1 MVTISEKIQEESKRL
16 NEWINANPGIPL
28 VCGPDAVERV
38 FFERSLLDSPAFRKL
53 SRGALLIYLDFL
65 SKRQME
71 KDKITKHWYIK
82 NNGEIVYPYSEAQ
95 KKGITETQFR
105 DWIDEL
111 IASGLLGLSHQG
123 KGGRKPKIGKGD
135 ISKYFISE
143 RWKKF
148 GDDDFKPESPRK
160 KDNRK
165 GRGFSLIWDD
175 PVRREAMLKKRS
187 ETIERKK
194 RQKDADKKQM

>member
-1 MVTISEKIQEESKRL
+1 MVTISEKIQEKSKRL
-16 NEWINANPGIPL
+16 NEWIKANPNIPL
-28 VCGPDAVERV
+28 VCGPDADDRV

-71 KDKITKHWYIK
+71 KDRVTKRWYIK

-95 KKGITETQFR
+95 NKGISKTQFR

-111 IASGLLGLSHQG
+111 IASGLLGIAHQG

-135 ISKYFISE
+135 VSKYFISE

-194 RQKDADKKQM
+194 RPKDAGKKQM